1 MASSPITSQQIEGEN
16 VEIVKD
22 FLFLCSKITEVGD
35 CIHEIRC
42 LLLGRN
48 VEKQRHYSANKG
60 LYNQGYGLP
69 SGHVCL

>member
-1 MASSPITSQQIEGEN
+1 MTSGSITPWQIEGKK
-16 VEIVKD
+16 VKVIMD